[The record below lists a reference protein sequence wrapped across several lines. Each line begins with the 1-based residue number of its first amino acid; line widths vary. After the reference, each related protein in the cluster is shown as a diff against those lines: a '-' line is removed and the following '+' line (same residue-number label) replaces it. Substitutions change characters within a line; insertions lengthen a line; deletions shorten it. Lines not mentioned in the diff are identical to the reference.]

1 MLNDCLF
8 IGKGEMFMRSVAA
21 YDIAARMQY
30 GGKTLKQAVHD
41 AVHCGTLSPTVA
53 PAQAAARSDESP
65 AQQKLLL
72 PPGSGGV
79 ISVDGQGRVVMD
91 FNSQGM
97 FRGWAG
103 SYSRSSL
110 EQCGVIVEGMSGSG
124 ENVAVGQVGIW
135 TELVDVDLSK
145 SSRT

>member
-1 MLNDCLF
+1 
-8 IGKGEMFMRSVAA
+8 MRSVAA
-21 YDIAARMQY
+21 YDISARMQY
-30 GGKTLKQAVHD
+30 GGITLQQAVHD
-41 AVHCGTLSPTVA
+41 AVHCGTLSSTVA
-53 PAQAAARSDESP
+53 PTQAAARPEESP

-103 SYSRSSL
+103 SYSRSAL
-110 EQCGVIVEGMSGSG
+110 EASGVNTEVMGGNG
-124 ENVAVGQVGIW
+124 ENVTVGQVGIW
-135 TELVDVDLSK
+135 NELVDVELS
-145 SSRT
+145 